1 MRALLVCPGRGSY
14 QKAHLG
20 SLQEP
25 HPVIEALDAY
35 RSELGRPTLSEL
47 DAAERYSASRHV
59 AGENA
64 SLLTFGYSARD
75 IAQIDAEQVDVVAVA
90 GNSMG
95 FYTALYASG
104 CLSLLEAAHL
114 VETMGAFQRGNVI
127 GGQILYPTVNEE
139 WQPHAESLEAVRTI
153 CSETDIHLSIRL
165 GGTAVI
171 GASKEGL
178 RRCMERLPK
187 RKQGA
192 REFPIQLPLHSA
204 FHTPLLQETSDLAG
218 EVLKDLPVRA
228 PHTPLIA
235 GDGRIFGQWTSPEDI
250 LNYTLGAQVTDTYDF
265 SLSIRAALGDF
276 AQEVIVLPGPGD
288 TLGGPVA
295 QTMIQLGWRGLRDK
309 QDFLEAQSS
318 ETPLLLSM
326 AWPKQRKKVV
336 S

>member
-20 SLQEP
+20 MLQDA
-25 HPVIEALDAY
+25 HPVIQALDSF
-35 RSELGRPTLSEL
+35 RGELNRPTLTEL
-47 DAAERYSASRHV
+47 DSAERYSAARHV

-64 SLLTFGYSARD
+64 SLLTFGASARD
-75 IAQIDAEQVDVVAVA
+75 IELIAPDKVDVVAVA

-127 GGQILYPTVNEE
+127 GGQLLYPLVDED
-139 WQPHAESLEAVRTI
+139 WRPHRESQEAVDTV
-153 CSETDIHLSIRL
+153 TAQHDVHLSIQL

-178 RRCMERLPK
+178 RRCMEELPK

-192 REFPIQLPLHSA
+192 REFPLQLPMHSA
-204 FHTPLLQETSDLAG
+204 FHTPLLHETSLLAQQKLG
-218 EVLKDLPVRA
+218 DLPVKA
-228 PHTPLIA
+228 PSIPLIA
-235 GDGRIFGQWTSPEDI
+235 GDGRIFGRWADPQVI
-250 LNYTLGAQVTDTYDF
+250 LDYTLGAQVTDTYDF

-276 AQEVIVLPGPGD
+276 APEVIVLPGPGD
-288 TLGGPVA
+288 TLGGPIA
-295 QTMIQLGWRGLRDK
+295 QVMIQLGWRGLRDK
-309 QDFLEAQSS
+309 KDFLEAQGSD
-318 ETPLLLSM
+318 TPILLSM
-326 AWPKQRKKVV
+326 AWPKQRKRVAL
-336 S
+336 